1 MLLSILLIRGLM
13 LPGAMDGIHFY
24 LGKYIKKYQ
33 TSKLKPLQIDRIL
46 NLRNGFDF

>member
-24 LGKYIKKYQ
+24 LGKYVIGNVKVTGNQ
-33 TSKLKPLQIDRIL
+33 VNASRAGSCTSEL
-46 NLRNGFDF
+46 